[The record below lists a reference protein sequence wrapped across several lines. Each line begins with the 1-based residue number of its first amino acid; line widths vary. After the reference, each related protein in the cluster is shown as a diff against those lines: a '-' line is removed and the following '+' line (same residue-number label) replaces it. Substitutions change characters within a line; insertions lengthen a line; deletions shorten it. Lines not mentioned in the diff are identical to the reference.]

1 MTLSTYHHNNRSW
14 RWAPV
19 RLASWFGVGFHIILN
34 LQQFYFTIHEYLYVD
49 ALQEWLNQVK
59 KWLTILHHSICR
71 WSYQYIKWF
80 NIFNINNLTSQHNNL
95 ASCGRTMPPNNWNC
109 TMIRL
114 IDIEFFPILLFSF
127 IYCMIIW
134 QNTVE
139 SGYMQALFGKDSLQD
154 FLHIDNLV
162 QAHIL
167 AGRALMESNRSVAV
181 SNTSLYKLMVW
192 THRFS
197 IGYCIWSLFYA
208 ST

>member
-1 MTLSTYHHNNRSW
+1 MVWSRISHH
-14 RWAPV
+14 
-19 RLASWFGVGFHIILN
+19 SWFACK
-34 LQQFYFTIHEYLYVD
+34 QYYFSIHKYLYVD
-49 ALQEWLNQVK
+49 ALQEWFNRVK
-59 KWLTILHHSICR
+59 KRPRILHHSICR
-71 WSYQYIKWF
+71 LRYRYIKWF
-80 NIFNINNLTSQHNNL
+80 IIFYINNLTSQNNNL
-95 ASCGRTMPPNNWNC
+95 ASGGRTMPPNNWNC

-114 IDIEFFPILLFSF
+114 IDIEFVPILLFSF
-127 IYCMIIW
+127 IYCLIIW

-167 AGRALMESNRSVAV
+167 AGRALMESNRRVAV
-181 SNTSLYKLMVW
+181 SNTSLCKLIVW

>member
-1 MTLSTYHHNNRSW
+1 MQTVL
-14 RWAPV
+14 
-19 RLASWFGVGFHIILN
+19 LFH
-34 LQQFYFTIHEYLYVD
+34 TYLYVG
-49 ALQEWLNQVK
+49 AIQEWLNQIK
-59 KWLTILHHSICR
+59 NDWGFLNHSICCL
-71 WSYQYIKWF
+71 SYWYIKWF

-95 ASCGRTMPPNNWNC
+95 ASSGRTMPPNNWNC

-114 IDIEFFPILLFSF
+114 LDIEFVPILLFGF
-127 IYCMIIW
+127 IYCLIIW

-167 AGRALMESNRSVAV
+167 AGRALMESNRRVAV

-192 THRFS
+192 THRFPIS
-197 IGYCIWSLFYA
+197 YCIRCIPYFMRVHNSVRLHAVLYQIVR
-208 ST
+208 T